1 MQFAHVNGIHLH
13 YRVDG
18 DPKLLPA
25 LAFANSLG
33 TDFRIW
39 DDVVARLAGRFAV
52 VRYDKRGHGL
62 SDTGAT
68 PYAIEDHA
76 RDLAG
81 LLDHL
86 GVKRA
91 AICGLSVGGLIAQ
104 SLFAL
109 RPDLVAALI
118 LSDTAVKIGTAE
130 LWNQRIAAI
139 RAGGIAALSG
149 NILERWFTPGFRRDD
164 NPAFAIYRNMLVRS
178 PVEGYIATC
187 AALRDA
193 DLTSAAGKITAPT
206 LCVVGD
212 QDGSTPPALVEA
224 TARLIAGARFEIV
237 ADAGHLPG
245 VEQPEKFAGLVA
257 DFLQAARFSA

>member
-18 DPKLLPA
+18 DAKRLPV

-39 DDVVARLAGRFAV
+39 DDVVAQLASRFAF

-62 SDTGAT
+62 SDIGAT

-76 RDLAG
+76 RDLAA
-81 LLDHL
+81 LLEHL

-104 SLFAL
+104 SLHAM
-109 RPDLVAALI
+109 RPDLTAALI
-118 LSDTAVKIGTAE
+118 LSDTAAKIGTAD
-130 LWNQRIAAI
+130 LWNQRIAAV
-139 RAGGIAALSG
+139 RAGGIAALSAS
-149 NILERWFTPGFRRDD
+149 ILERWFTPSFRRDD
-164 NPAFAIYRNMLVRS
+164 NPAFAIYRNMLERS
-178 PVEGYIATC
+178 PVEGYAATC
-187 AALRDA
+187 VALRDA
-193 DLTSAAGKITAPT
+193 DLTEAAGRISAPT

-224 TARLIAGARFEIV
+224 TAKLIAGARFEIV
-237 ADAGHLPG
+237 AHAGHLPG
-245 VEQPEKFAGLVA
+245 VEQPAAFAGLVTH
-257 DFLQAARFSA
+257 FLQSAGFAA